1 MATLSSAQI
10 LEATVNM
17 GVSKAS
23 QNLISRIANTVLAG
37 MYIAIGGFLAIRVGL
52 VLPWESW
59 GAVGKLIFGAVFPLG
74 LMLVVLCGADLFT
87 GSCMTLTTAKL
98 RGQISV
104 GQSFL

>member
-37 MYIAIGGFLAIRVGL
+37 MYIAIGGF
-52 VLPWESW
+52 
-59 GAVGKLIFGAVFPLG
+59 
-74 LMLVVLCGADLFT
+74 
-87 GSCMTLTTAKL
+87 
-98 RGQISV
+98 
-104 GQSFL
+104 

>member
-59 GAVGKLIFGAVFPLG
+59 GAVESLFSGAVFPLG
-74 LMLVVLCGADLFT
+74 LMLVVLCGADLLPAAAADLNNGKT
-87 GSCMTLTTAKL
+87 
-98 RGQISV
+98 
-104 GQSFL
+104 